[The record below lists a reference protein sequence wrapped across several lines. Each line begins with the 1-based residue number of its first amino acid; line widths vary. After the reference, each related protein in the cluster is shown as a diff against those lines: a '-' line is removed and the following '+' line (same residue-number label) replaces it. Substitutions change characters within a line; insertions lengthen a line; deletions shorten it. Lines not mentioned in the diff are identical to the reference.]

1 MRHREPETES
11 KSVDPIAVSLAL
23 WLGAMV
29 AALGVQHVAEQ
40 AAVAARN
47 APQGAVSPM
56 IPQQAF
62 AAWAG

>member
-1 MRHREPETES
+1 MRRREPETQS
-11 KSVDPIAVSLAL
+11 KPFDPITVSLAL

-40 AAVAARN
+40 AASAAQN
-47 APQGAVSPM
+47 VPQGAASSM
-56 IPQQAF
+56 IPQQAL

>member
-1 MRHREPETES
+1 MRYREPETQS
-11 KSVDPIAVSLAL
+11 KPVDPIAISLAL

-29 AALGVQHVAEQ
+29 TALGVQHLAEQ
-40 AAVAARN
+40 AASAAQN
-47 APQGAVSPM
+47 APQGAASSM